1 MKEAKVAHY
10 SRRFTELKE
19 PGNENDSNKQSM
31 EKGCKKKNGNT
42 SGFTKKSAID
52 YS

>member
-1 MKEAKVAHY
+1 MKEAKVGCD

-19 PGNENDSNKQSM
+19 PGNENGSNKQSM
-31 EKGCKKKNGNT
+31 EKMCKKNKKNT

-52 YS
+52 